1 MSNDSDF
8 SFNLFAVGRH
18 ELAIYREPDYNGTS
32 GFSLL
37 LTLYSVSSD
46 AQLGLARVRFL
57 PEYTGSSDI
66 LGDAT
71 LDISPIVIWATF
83 PIAELDRWNEILKGD
98 QQVYFVYITRGPARA
113 DGNTDV
119 TRIALTTEH
128 DLGGNNYIDNFAA
141 ARSRQALLAHLR

>member
-71 LDISPIVIWATF
+71 LDISPIVIGATF

-98 QQVYFVYITRGPARA
+98 QQVYFVYVTRGPARA

-119 TRIALTTEH
+119 TLVTLTTEH
-128 DLGGNNYIDNFAA
+128 DPDHSGSSHHFAA
-141 ARSRQALLAHLR
+141 ATSRQAMLAYLR